1 MGQKENND
9 DELLIQEVLEGDR
22 DRFGTLVEPYIDRLH
37 AISYIYLEDAHAA
50 EDVTQD
56 ALNKAFTSLRTLAD
70 PGKFGPW
77 LRQITRNLSLSAVR
91 RRKFET
97 IDPTDHRDTADIS
110 AKQPGVNLSLVGNGR
125 LRKIDKEQRRA
136 SQAFCLA
143 TSRASQGFHLLQ
155 NSCHPLAP
163 PSHRVRW

>member
-1 MGQKENND
+1 MTN

-37 AISYIYLEDAHAA
+37 AISYSYLGNAHAA

-56 ALNKAFTSLRTLAD
+56 ALIKAFTSLRTLAD
-70 PGKFGPW
+70 PGEFGPW

-97 IDPTDHRDTADIS
+97 IDPNDHRDTEDSS
-110 AKQPGVNLSLVGNGR
+110 AEQPGNQARARSFTPDFFPKKIYNARKGR
-125 LRKIDKEQRRA
+125 RILTIVIYA
-136 SQAFCLA
+136 MIAIIAVTTVYHFI
-143 TSRASQGFHLLQ
+143 
-155 NSCHPLAP
+155 LAP
-163 PSHRVRW
+163 